1 MMMAELI
8 GRGMKRFLLHC
19 MAVGLV
25 LLLVL
30 LMFSLLTNSFDSIMN
45 VFNAQT
51 NADVSLLISKTV
63 GFERLD

>member
-1 MMMAELI
+1 MAELI
-8 GRGMKRFLLHC
+8 GRGMKRFFLHC
-19 MAVGLV
+19 MTVGLV

-30 LMFSLLTNSFDSIMN
+30 LMLSLLTNPFDSIMN

-51 NADVSLLISKTV
+51 NADVSILISKTV

>member
-1 MMMAELI
+1 
-8 GRGMKRFLLHC
+8 

-45 VFNAQT
+45 VFNAHT